1 MTIRRTAAAG
11 LVATA
16 LAVAC
21 IAPSIAAQPST
32 LRAVAGDTVTLTEAA
47 RDALARFHLKD
58 VVLAGATFPEVVIE
72 HGSLRLNAV
81 RAIIDARVINV
92 FLIRRARH
100 APAPSA
106 ATTTQAIDTWTNTV
120 IVGVPQSYGTA
131 VDQWIAM
138 AYFLRPQL

>member
-1 MTIRRTAAAG
+1 MTAGRTIAAG
-11 LVATA
+11 LVLAAFVANIAT
-16 LAVAC
+16 
-21 IAPSIAAQPST
+21 PSVAAQPST
-32 LRAVAGDTVTLTEAA
+32 LRAVASDALELTEAA
-47 RDALARFHLKD
+47 RDALAKFHLKD

-138 AYFLRPQL
+138 AYFLGPQL